1 MGMINCN
8 CNVRCGCV
16 LWAVIAAAI
25 IGVLTAFFQITGVIL
40 LTTAFLWVVFGIA
53 VVYLGV
59 LTGAGVIAA
68 RTESCVCRCRCDTIG
83 AVLVGILGTILFSV
97 ILLAVGIVA
106 TSVVSAILAGVLL
119 FFAALMIGATA
130 CYVRCLNGCDE

>member
-1 MGMINCN
+1 MGMIN

-40 LTTAFLWVVFGIA
+40 LTTGFLWVVFGIA
-53 VVYLGV
+53 VAYLGILV
-59 LTGAGVIAA
+59 GASIISA
-68 RTESCVCRCRCDTIG
+68 RTESCLCRCRCDTIG
-83 AVLVGILGTILFSV
+83 AVLTGILGTILFSV
-97 ILLAVGIVA
+97 VLLAVGIVA

-119 FFAALMIGATA
+119 FFAALMTGATA
-130 CYVRCLNGCDE
+130 CYVRCLTGCET